1 MLASIRMGQQST
13 SSTQSTLRQAVK
25 ALQQGN
31 LTSAA
36 SMAQEIL
43 RQDKQNIQALLI
55 LAYCSSPLESM
66 AFLQQAEEIAPGNPS
81 VQKAVLWGAH
91 RLEQAVFQPPATGK
105 DESPASGFEA
115 IEEDEEVTGR

>member
-1 MLASIRMGQQST
+1 MGQQST

-36 SMAQEIL
+36 SMALEIL

-105 DESPASGFEA
+105 DESPAAASRLSKRMKRSP
-115 IEEDEEVTGR
+115 GR